1 MAADEP
7 IERPISNHVA
17 SMSQLQFALLGS
29 PEVRWGQ
36 QVTHFRTQKSLALLV
51 YLAMTDTT
59 QPRERLAAL
68 LWPDSDDSH
77 ARALLRRTLAYLKDT
92 LPPPAH
98 TLICAVHDTLGRQ
111 ALRFDPQPAEGDG
124 DRTGQTPDVEV
135 TFDTELVER
144 AARRASRS
152 PAQQGSPAREDED
165 EAALLDMLTHA
176 AHDYRGPFLDGL
188 RLDDAPMWEEWV
200 QQQRA
205 FWQRHIA
212 VVFDRL
218 VRVELDTGRLDG
230 AVAHAQRWRE
240 LLPLDEMAQ
249 LALMQALAANEDC
262 PGALAAFAAFRERL
276 ALELELEPS
285 AALVALAEQLRLH
298 GHSTPAPTLT
308 PAVHRMAT
316 TDSTITFR
324 SVPPE
329 MPFVGREAEFAA
341 LVTAATR
348 ATQERRLQV
357 AVVQGEAGIGKTRL
371 VEEFLHW
378 AEAHGADVIRAQALE
393 TGGRLPY
400 QPLVDAIRPR
410 LERANAP
417 DDLLD
422 DVWLAELARLFPELR
437 ERYPDLPLPGVEDST
452 AQHRLFDA
460 VANLVIA
467 LARRAAHA
475 SLPVASL
482 RDSTTAVPLVRFFD
496 DLHWADAGAYELIRH
511 LLRRLQEERLP
522 IVMVFALRSGWQGSA
537 IKPNELLSDLGRR
550 HAVTALMLEPLS
562 ETVVADGLERMLRVE
577 SGRSL
582 ARWLY
587 AETSGHPLYTQQ
599 MLRMLFE
606 RGVLQW
612 SHLPPDASLPHAH
625 RSPSAGLE
633 LTTDVAQLDHARGQ
647 LPVPV
652 RKVLIERLQRLSRP
666 ARRLLDA
673 AAVIGS
679 RFHCEQAAEIA
690 ELAEVEALDA
700 LEETERRL
708 LLRPVTD
715 DGLGAIGGVV
725 YQFTH
730 DKLHEVTYTEIGD
743 ARRQALHRRA
753 LAVLEEGSGA
763 SAAELARHAL
773 AAGMPGAA
781 FHFSVLA
788 GDEALTIFSV
798 QNAIALYEQARSLL
812 LKSTDQAAEMPP
824 HFQQFTE
831 DDCTHLRLQLGRAY
845 EWQGAWDR
853 ARELYYALRQFAR
866 AVGDHA
872 LEATALTR
880 LALVTREQ
888 SWDLSS
894 AQALAK
900 VALALV
906 EPTGDTAVVA
916 ETRWTLAEI
925 AFQRNDLDAA
935 RIALERS
942 LESARQG
949 RMEELIARGY
959 VLCWQIHM
967 HTGEWDEAIG
977 AAHEGQERYRTLAE
991 NSLGRPGGL
1000 LRLRTEENSARLF
1013 WSGAPPPS
1021 AAAYHSMEASGLL
1034 GVCVGE
1040 INRGNPHAG
1049 IRAGREALRLLDD
1062 ASNAQLTAL
1071 VSHALALGLMEVGS
1085 YEEAVRVARSGV
1097 EAAQIGGE
1105 LSSMVATRC
1114 TLAHTLHVV
1123 AGIEEAA
1130 KLLREAQAI
1139 AERIPVTYWS
1149 LRPLSYLCVN
1159 HALAGDWPTAG
1170 AIARRAS
1177 ATRASTHN
1185 RLIDFDFVRYY
1196 EVEALLRCG
1205 AEDEARRE
1213 IVGLGE
1219 RLTNADQDRRFR
1231 LMHLRM
1237 RAACSRWDGNPVA
1250 EIAELEAAR
1259 ALAVGLG
1266 LPSERWQI
1274 AAQLGETYWAM
1285 GDHAKSAAAL
1295 QEATVP
1301 VNALAA
1307 RIKDQPLRQALRP

>member
-1 MAADEP
+1 MAAGEP
-7 IERPISNHVA
+7 TERPISHRIA
-17 SMSQLQFALLGS
+17 SPSQLQFVLLGP

-36 QVTHFRTQKSLALLV
+36 QATHFRTRKSLALLV
-51 YLAMTDTT
+51 YLAMSGTT
-59 QPRERLAAL
+59 QPREHLSEL
-68 LWPDSDDSH
+68 LWPDSDDPH
-77 ARALLRRTLAYLKDT
+77 ARALLRRALAYLKDALPSPAYT
-92 LPPPAH
+92 LVG
-98 TLICAVHDTLGRQ
+98 AVHDTLGRQ
-111 ALRFDPQPAEGDG
+111 ALRFASESKESGRDS
-124 DRTGQTPDVEV
+124 TGQTPSVEV
-135 TFDTELVER
+135 AFDTEVVER
-144 AARRASRS
+144 AARGASRT
-152 PAQQGSPAREDED
+152 PARQGLSTPDKGD
-165 EAALLDMLTHA
+165 EAALLETLAQA
-176 AHDYRGPFLDGL
+176 AQRYRGPFLDGL
-188 RLDDAPMWEEWV
+188 RLDDAPRWEEWV

-212 VVFDRL
+212 TVFDRL
-218 VRVELDTGRLDG
+218 VRIELDTGRLDE
-230 AVAHAQRWRE
+230 ALAHAQRWRE
-240 LLPLDEMAQ
+240 ALPFDEMAQ
-249 LALMQALAANEDC
+249 FALMQALAANDDR

-276 ALELELEPS
+276 AAELDLEPS
-285 AALVALAEQLRLH
+285 AALVSLAEQLRLRER
-298 GHSTPAPTLT
+298 STPAPTVMLDI
-308 PAVHRMAT
+308 HRPTIA
-316 TDSTITFR
+316 DSTAIFR
-324 SVPPE
+324 PAPPE
-329 MPFVGREAEFAA
+329 IPFVGREAEFAA
-341 LVTAATR
+341 LVAAATR
-348 ATQERRLQV
+348 ATRERRLQV
-357 AVVQGEAGIGKTRL
+357 AVVYGEAGIGKTRL

-378 AEAHGADVIRAQALE
+378 AEAQGADVIRAQALE
-393 TGGRLPY
+393 TGGRLPF

-475 SLPVASL
+475 PPPAVSL

-537 IKPNELLSDLGRR
+537 IKPNELLSDLERR
-550 HAVTALMLEPLS
+550 HEVTALMLEPLS

-606 RGVLQW
+606 RGLLQW
-612 SHLPPDASLPHAH
+612 SHLPPDASLPHVH

-633 LTTDVAQLDHARGQ
+633 LTTDVAQLDHIRGQ

-652 RKVLIERLQRLSRP
+652 RTVLIERLQRLSRP

-690 ELAEVEALDA
+690 ELAEVDALDA

-715 DGLGAIGGVV
+715 DGLRAAGGVV
-725 YQFTH
+725 YEFTH
-730 DKLHEVTYTEIGD
+730 DKLHEVAYSEIGD

-753 LAVLEEGSGA
+753 LAALEGGGGA

-773 AAGMPGAA
+773 GAGMPGAA
-781 FHFSVLA
+781 FHYSVLA

-798 QNAIALYEQARSLL
+798 QDAIVQYEQARSLL
-812 LKSTDQAAEMPP
+812 LESTVQAAEMPS
-824 HFQQFTE
+824 HLQQFAE
-831 DDCTHLRLQLGRAY
+831 DECAHLSLQLGRAY

-853 ARELYYALRQFAR
+853 ARELYYALRQSAR
-866 AVGDHA
+866 AVGDHV

-880 LALVTREQ
+880 LALVAREQ

-894 AQALAK
+894 AQALVNA
-900 VALALV
+900 ALAIV
-906 EPTGDTAVVA
+906 EPTGDTAVIA
-916 ETRWTLAEI
+916 ETLWTVAEI
-925 AFQRNDLDAA
+925 ASQRNDLGAA

-942 LESARQG
+942 LELARQG

-967 HTGEWDEAIG
+967 YTGEWTKVIV
-977 AAHEGQERYRTLAE
+977 AAHEGQERYRALAE
-991 NSLGRPGGL
+991 NSPGRPGGP
-1000 LRLRTEENSARLF
+1000 LRLRTEENFARRS
-1013 WSGAPPPS
+1013 WSEAPPTS
-1021 AAAYHSMEASGLL
+1021 AAAYRSMEASGLL

-1049 IRAGREALRLLDD
+1049 IRAGCEALRLLDD
-1062 ASNAQLTAL
+1062 ANNAQLTAL

-1085 YEEAVRVARSGV
+1085 YEEALRVARSGV

-1114 TLAHTLHVV
+1114 TLAHALHVV
-1123 AGIEEAA
+1123 SGIEEAA
-1130 KLLREAQAI
+1130 ELLHEAQAI

-1159 HALAGDWPTAG
+1159 HALAGDWPAAG

-1177 ATRASTHN
+1177 ATRVGTHS

-1213 IVGLGE
+1213 VVGLGE
-1219 RLTNADQDRRFR
+1219 RLTNADQDSRFR

-1237 RAACSRWDGNPVA
+1237 RAACSRWDGNLVA

-1259 ALAVGLG
+1259 ALAADLG
-1266 LPSERWQI
+1266 VPSERWQI

-1285 GDHAKSAAAL
+1285 GDHARSAAAL

-1307 RIKDQPLRQALRP
+1307 RINGQPLRRALRL